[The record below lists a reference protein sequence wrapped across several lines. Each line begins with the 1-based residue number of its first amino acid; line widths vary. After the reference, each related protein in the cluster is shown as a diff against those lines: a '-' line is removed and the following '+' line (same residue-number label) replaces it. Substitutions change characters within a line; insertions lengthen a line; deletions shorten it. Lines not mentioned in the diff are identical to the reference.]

1 MALHSLEFIFIFLP
15 VFLLL
20 YYRLPARF
28 RNLLLLVGS
37 LAFYLLGV
45 LVSPWH
51 ILVLLVSVVITWVLG
66 LFIAPEDSDASS
78 KPLLVVGIVINL
90 LILFVFKH
98 CRTLFATLSGLF
110 GTGNSLLELRWVLPL
125 GLSFFT
131 LTHIAYLVDIYR
143 RAIRPEPSIL
153 RFACFS
159 AFFPKLAAGPI
170 TLWQEMDAPLSRRGI
185 SMPRLDNGL
194 RDFII
199 GLGLKVLL
207 ADQIS
212 GMWSRIGE
220 MGYANI
226 STPLA
231 WMGSLAFALKLY
243 FDFYG
248 YSLMA
253 LGAGKMLG
261 FRLPDNF
268 HHPYCAR
275 TMTDFWRRWHITLTN
290 WFRNYLYQPL
300 GGSRCSG
307 GRQILNLLIVWL
319 ATALWHGAGLNF
331 LLWGLLLFVILC
343 SERFFTMGLLTGDG
357 LGSQIG
363 SHVYMIV
370 LILLQ
375 WTVFAISSTKD
386 LGIYL
391 GRLIGIG
398 TAANQLDYIGFL
410 GSYGWLL
417 VLGIIFATPLP
428 RKLFRPIR
436 SRLPGTLILFAVFAL
451 AIYCISIG
459 RSEPFFYYHF

>member
-28 RNLLLLVGS
+28 RNLLLLAGS
-37 LAFYLLGV
+37 LAFYVIGALS
-45 LVSPWH
+45 SPWH
-51 ILVLLVSVVITWVLG
+51 VLVLLGSVAVTWALG
-66 LFIAPEDSDASS
+66 LFIAPRDTKQSS
-78 KPLLVVGIVINL
+78 RPLLVVGIAVNL
-90 LILFVFKH
+90 AILFVFKY
-98 CRTLFATLSGLF
+98 CPPLLADLGRLSGA
-110 GTGNSLLELRWVLPL
+110 GKSLPELRWVMPL

-131 LTHIAYLVDIYR
+131 LAHIAYLVDVYR
-143 RAIRPEPSIL
+143 RTIRPEPSIL
-153 RFACFS
+153 RFACFA
-159 AFFPKLAAGPI
+159 AFFPKLAAGPV
-170 TLWQEMDAPLSRRGI
+170 TLWQEMDAPLARRGI

-207 ADQIS
+207 ADQI
-212 GMWSRIGE
+212 GGLWTRIGE
-220 MGYANI
+220 MGYAGI

-231 WMGSLAFALKLY
+231 WMGSLAFALMLY

-253 LGAGKMLG
+253 LGVGKMLG

-268 HHPYCAR
+268 YHPYCAR

-290 WFRNYLYQPL
+290 WFRTYLYQPL
-300 GGSRCSG
+300 GGSRCSS
-307 GRQILNLLIVWL
+307 GRLALNLLIVWL
-319 ATALWHGAGLNF
+319 ATALWHGASLNF
-331 LLWGLLLFVILC
+331 LLWGLLLFAILC
-343 SERFFTMGLLTGDG
+343 SERFLTMGLLTGDG
-357 LGSQIG
+357 IGSQIG
-363 SHVYMIV
+363 SHVYMIL

-375 WTVFAISSTKD
+375 WTIFAIPNTKD
-386 LGIYL
+386 LGVYL

-398 TAANQLDYIGFL
+398 SAANKLDFVALL

-417 VLGIIFATPLP
+417 ALGVLFATPLP

-436 SRLPGTLILFAVFAL
+436 SRLPGTLLLFAVFAL
-451 AIYCISIG
+451 AVYCISIG
-459 RSEPFFYYHF
+459 GSKPFFYYHF

>member
-1 MALHSLEFIFIFLP
+1 MALHALEFIFIFLP

-20 YYRLPARF
+20 YYRLPARL
-28 RNLLLLVGS
+28 RNLLLLAGS
-37 LAFYLLGV
+37 LAFYIIGALSSL
-45 LVSPWH
+45 WH
-51 ILVLLVSVVITWVLG
+51 VLVLLGPVVITWVLG
-66 LFIAPEDSDASS
+66 LFIAPQDEKESS
-78 KPLLVVGIVINL
+78 KPLLAVGIVVNL
-90 LILFVFKH
+90 AILFVFKY
-98 CRTLFATLSGLF
+98 CGPLF
-110 GTGNSLLELRWVLPL
+110 TGINSLLGAKKGLPEIHWVMPL

-131 LTHIAYLVDIYR
+131 LVHIAYLVDVYR
-143 RAIRPEPSIL
+143 RTIRPEPSVL
-153 RFACFS
+153 RFACFA

-170 TLWQEMDAPLSRRGI
+170 TLWQEMDAPLARRGI

-207 ADQIS
+207 ADQI
-212 GMWSRIGE
+212 GGLWTHIGK
-220 MGYANI
+220 MGYAAI

-253 LGAGKMLG
+253 LGTGKMLG

-290 WFRNYLYQPL
+290 WFRTYLYQPL
-300 GGSRCSG
+300 GGSRCG
-307 GRQILNLLIVWL
+307 AGRQILNLLIVWL
-319 ATALWHGAGLNF
+319 ATALWHGFGLNF

-343 SERFFTMGLLTGDG
+343 SERFFTMGFLTDDG
-357 LGSQIG
+357 LGSQIA
-363 SHVYMIV
+363 SHVYMIL

-375 WTVFAISSTKD
+375 WTIFAIPNMKD
-386 LGIYL
+386 LGVYL
-391 GRLIGIG
+391 GRLIGVG
-398 TAANQLDYIGFL
+398 SAANKLDFVALL

-417 VLGIIFATPLP
+417 VLGVLFSTPLP

-436 SRLPGTLILFAVFAL
+436 SRLPGTLLLFAVFAL

>member
-20 YYRLPARF
+20 YYCFPARF
-28 RNLLLLVGS
+28 RNLLILTGS
-37 LAFYLLGV
+37 LAFYLLGA
-45 LVSPWH
+45 LSSLWH
-51 ILVLLVSVVITWVLG
+51 ILVLLGSIAATWAIG
-66 LFIAPEDSDASS
+66 LFIAPRDSNTSS
-78 KPLLVVGIVINL
+78 RPLLIVGIAVNL
-90 LILFVFKH
+90 VILFVFKH
-98 CRTLFATLSGLF
+98 CGPLFASLNSQPGAENGL
-110 GTGNSLLELRWVLPL
+110 TEIRWIVPL

-131 LTHIAYLVDIYR
+131 LANIAYLVDVYR
-143 RAIRPEPSIL
+143 RTARPEPSIL
-153 RFACFS
+153 RFACFA

-170 TLWQEMDAPLSRRGI
+170 TTWQEMDAPLARRGI
-185 SMPRLDNGL
+185 SIPRLDNGL
-194 RDFII
+194 RDFIT

-207 ADQIS
+207 ADQIGS
-212 GMWSRIGE
+212 LWTHIGR
-220 MGYANI
+220 MGYTTI

-275 TMTDFWRRWHITLTN
+275 TMTEFWRRWHITLMN
-290 WFRNYLYQPL
+290 WFRTYVYQPL
-300 GGSRCSG
+300 GGSRCG
-307 GRQILNLLIVWL
+307 AGRQALNLLIIWL
-319 ATALWHGAGLNF
+319 TVSLWHGFSLNL
-331 LLWGLLLFVILC
+331 LLWGLLLFAILC
-343 SERFFTMGLLTGDG
+343 SERFFTMGFLTSEGIG
-357 LGSQIG
+357 AQIG
-363 SHVYMIV
+363 SHIYMII

-375 WTVFAISSTKD
+375 WTIFAIPNMKD

-391 GRLIGIG
+391 GRMIGIG
-398 TAANQLDYIGFL
+398 TAANKLDFVTLL

-417 VLGIIFATPLP
+417 VLGILFATPLP

-436 SRLPGTLILFAVFAL
+436 SRLPGTLLLFAVFAL

-459 RSEPFFYYHF
+459 HSEPFFYYHF

>member
-37 LAFYLLGV
+37 LAFYLLGA
-45 LVSPWH
+45 LASLWH
-51 ILVLLVSVVITWVLG
+51 ILVLLVSVAATWALG
-66 LFIAPEDSDASS
+66 LFIAPRDSRTSS
-78 KPLLVVGIVINL
+78 KPLLIVGIAVNL
-90 LILFVFKH
+90 AILFVFKYFGP
-98 CRTLFATLSGLF
+98 LFSALGGLF
-110 GTGNSLLELRWVLPL
+110 GTEAAPALRWAMPL

-131 LTHIAYLVDIYR
+131 LAHIAYLVDVYR
-143 RAIRPEPSIL
+143 RTIRPEPSIL

-170 TLWQEMDAPLSRRGI
+170 TLWQEMDAPLARRGI

-207 ADQIS
+207 ADQI
-212 GMWSRIGE
+212 GGLWTKVGE
-220 MGYANI
+220 MGYGSI

-290 WFRNYLYQPL
+290 WFRTYIYQPL
-300 GGSRCSG
+300 GGSRCG
-307 GRQILNLLIVWL
+307 AGRQVLNLLIVWL

-331 LLWGLLLFVILC
+331 LLWGLLLFVILS
-343 SERFFTMGLLTGDG
+343 SERFLTMGFLTGDG

-363 SHVYMIV
+363 SHVYMIL

-375 WTVFAISSTKD
+375 WTIFAIPNIKD
-386 LGIYL
+386 LGVYL
-391 GRLIGIG
+391 GRLIGVG
-398 TAANQLDYIGFL
+398 SAANKLDFVAL
-410 GSYGWLL
+410 LRPYGWLL
-417 VLGIIFATPLP
+417 ALGVLFATPLP

-436 SRLPGTLILFAVFAL
+436 SRLPGTLLLFAVFAL

-459 RSEPFFYYHF
+459 HSEPFFYYHF

>member
-37 LAFYLLGV
+37 LAFYLIGCLAAPV
-45 LVSPWH
+45 H
-51 ILVLLVSVVITWVLG
+51 FAVLLAVIAFNWAIA
-66 LFIAPEDSDASS
+66 LFIAPRDSQTSS
-78 KPLLVVGIVINL
+78 KPLLIAGIAVNL
-90 LILFVFKH
+90 LV
-98 CRTLFATLSGLF
+98 LFAFKYCGP
-110 GTGNSLLELRWVLPL
+110 LLEGLGRLFHAGDGLPVPRWALPL
-125 GLSFFT
+125 GLSFYT
-131 LTHIAYLVDIYR
+131 LAHIAYLVDVYR
-143 RAIRPEPSIL
+143 RTIRPEPSIL
-153 RFACFS
+153 RFACFA
-159 AFFPKLAAGPI
+159 AFFPKVAAGPV
-170 TLWQEMDAPLSRRGI
+170 TTWQELDAPLARRGI

-194 RDFII
+194 RDFIL

-207 ADQIS
+207 ADQLS
-212 GMWSRIGE
+212 GLWTRVGE
-220 MGYANI
+220 MGFASI

-231 WMGSLAFALKLY
+231 WLGSLAFALKLY

-253 LGAGKMLG
+253 LGVGKMLG

-268 HHPYCAR
+268 HHPYCSR
-275 TMTDFWRRWHITLTN
+275 TMTEFWRRWHMTLGG
-290 WFRNYLYQPL
+290 WFRTYLYQPL
-300 GGSRCSG
+300 GGSRCSV
-307 GRQILNLLIVWL
+307 GRQVLNLGIVWL

-331 LLWGLLLFVILC
+331 LLWGLLLFAVIC
-343 SERFFTMGLLTGDG
+343 SEKFLTMGLLTDD
-357 LGSQIG
+357 SIAAQIG

-375 WTVFAISSTKD
+375 WTIFAIPSMKD
-386 LGIYL
+386 LGVYL

-398 TAANQLDYIGFL
+398 AAADKLDFVAML
-410 GSYGWLL
+410 RSYGWLL
-417 VLGIIFATPLP
+417 AVGVLFATPLP

-436 SRLPGTLILFAVFAL
+436 SRLPGTLLLFAVFAL